1 MHLKSNLV
9 ETCPSTAEGPFESS
23 WRRQNKTSLA
33 LPIYLCLSI
42 HPATRLHNFL
52 LSVDRS
58 IDQSVYIF
66 SVYVSIDLFTLAV
79 CIQIFFTTSF
89 NPSTYLSIF
98 LSVSLFVCQPVSR
111 EPIFVGPFLFVPF
124 VFVRPEGGKEGRN
137 ERRKEGRKANFDKI
151 HTTVLTLV
159 YARLLAKHG
168 LAQNLVPG
176 VKVYLQLWTN
186 SFGRCVQ

>member
-1 MHLKSNLV
+1 M
-9 ETCPSTAEGPFESS
+9 
-23 WRRQNKTSLA
+23 
-33 LPIYLCLSI
+33 
-42 HPATRLHNFL
+42 
-52 LSVDRS
+52 
-58 IDQSVYIF
+58 YIF

-137 ERRKEGRKANFDKI
+137 ERRKEGRKEGK
-151 HTTVLTLV
+151 L
-159 YARLLAKHG
+159 
-168 LAQNLVPG
+168 
-176 VKVYLQLWTN
+176 
-186 SFGRCVQ
+186 

>member
-42 HPATRLHNFL
+42 HPATRLHIFL
-52 LSVDRS
+52 LSIDRS

-66 SVYVSIDLFTLAV
+66 SVYVSIDLFTLAA

-111 EPIFVGPFLFVPF
+111 EPIFVGPFCSCPLFLFVRKG
-124 VFVRPEGGKEGRN
+124 VRKEGTN
-137 ERRKEGRKANFDKI
+137 GGRKEGRQ
-151 HTTVLTLV
+151 TLIKFI
-159 YARLLAKHG
+159 LPCSHWST
-168 LAQNLVPG
+168 PG
-176 VKVYLQLWTN
+176 YLPSMVWLKTW
-186 SFGRCVQ
+186 CLE